1 MVVIISM
8 NFKKCIFIL
17 LLLIVIL
24 SLGVVSANEI
34 GECNVTLVSDDSP
47 VELVDDVNSQNESN
61 IVEGDVLQV
70 SYQDTLQSSDDII
83 VVTNWDE
90 LQYYCAQ
97 TDKDYTLKLKENTNF
112 YPSNIHD
119 NNQQIIINNNV
130 KIIGSEG
137 SYFGDASQ
145 KELTWTG
152 TSYAGDYISYNP
164 IVVPDNSKIG
174 ITLENITFKWILVK
188 NSKPDA
194 IFIQMGGNANNVIKN
209 CIFYNNTMYGG
220 HSCLVYLKKGD
231 ALIENCSFINC
242 TTDFGCVSLYDPNS
256 YTSARMTVKDCY
268 FENNFARTEPGCIN
282 NCAILTVYNTTFYK
296 NRAAYWAGAIHTHFY
311 ASATIYDSNFTD
323 NVAGWNG
330 GALYT
335 YSYLNIYNTVFS
347 GNNCTTNNGGGAIGA
362 CKHMSAPHIYV
373 ENSLFENNENL
384 CWGLDEL
391 STTGTGRGGAISL
404 MDEGSL
410 EVRNTIFISNS
421 ASIGT
426 AISATEAGSYGSP
439 DVIIVN
445 NTFINHTRAGDV
457 FKVRVVNTICNI
469 SNNYYL
475 GNSIEFS
482 NLTLTILNM
491 GKEESILQINASLTN
506 PSYYDAD
513 ILDKTLYDVYV
524 NNRYVK
530 TVNSTVFT
538 LDFGDL
544 DICNV
549 YVIPTISN
557 RKSNEVTLISSRE
570 YIFVSKKN
578 GNDTNNGSSRDAPV
592 STIKRA
598 LELAQTCQ
606 NIILLDGDYSE
617 SNVQINYDVCIK
629 GEGNATLTGETS
641 FTSSSI
647 FILKNLKINNLN
659 TGTFITQNGNNLL
672 ISNCIF
678 TNNNALL
685 VYNSGFTSISNS
697 VLLNNSKIINN
708 VNNCVLDYNWWGN
721 TVPDLNISKFA
732 TLNLTSDVSALENNQ
747 KVNVK
752 AVFYLNDG
760 SKYTNLPNINL
771 DISSINGI
779 LNKNVTVIDENVIYT
794 LTAFNDGILTV
805 SYNDINIYK
814 TFEFLKSNPSISLTT
829 NDIMFGDNL
838 TVTVTAPGDAEGNLT
853 VNVGNAS
860 QTKAIESTKTI
871 FIFENL
877 KADNYT
883 ITLTYSGDKKYISK
897 ELTSNVIVNKYESTI
912 KLNISTVN
920 VGEDVI
926 LTITITD
933 SSTGNVT
940 LKINNDVQTL
950 ILNNSKASYTIK
962 NIIRGDY
969 LITAIYNGD
978 DKYLSSQDSKFIE
991 VDNLNATISITID
1004 DIVYG
1009 DTALVQV
1016 TLNDNATGSV
1026 SATVDGM
1033 TNTSDVKDGKSIIK
1047 LNNLEAGI
1055 KDVIVFYTG
1064 DDTYFN
1070 KTLHANFTINKA
1082 ELTFEMSSG
1091 DVMIGQDAH
1100 VYIKVPA
1107 KTKGTFTIGEDIIT
1121 IPITGSIDY
1130 VIYDLGIGNYT
1141 YTAIYNGNNYNTVL
1155 NTTSFEVREYPTPQW
1170 ASEGGNTQNTQKSPY
1185 ETLTNGE
1192 IAFVIPFNLTL
1203 SGDLV
1208 VDSLGNVYLP
1218 TQDGIYAF
1226 NQTRQLWYFTS
1237 TDAIGNLSGIAI
1249 SRDVIIAPKSGDTLY
1264 FINQTTGEKY
1274 GSSNIYQGSSLFA
1287 PVVTSDATLY
1297 IVSEYQYSSED
1308 YKLTIIP
1315 YKLWENGGD
1324 PTLITIGNTQPL
1336 RAPTLNDEI
1345 IVIVSDNRL
1354 RMIDAKTLQTISI
1367 KSANF
1372 QPVRPVIGEGNI
1384 VYAVLSDSVVA
1395 YGSNGVQLWKTKV
1408 SGGVGSTLVLDNEQG
1423 LYHVNSKGVLYKY
1436 DLVDGSQ
1443 SKFSSL
1449 KVTSGVLIDAN
1460 NNLYFGSNSIFYAL
1474 DSEGSI
1480 LWKSDLGS
1488 KIIGNPVMDASGLI
1502 YVPTENGVAALTYAP
1517 LSDPDLKIQVDDI
1530 IEGEKATI
1538 TITWN
1543 SQATGIITCN
1553 VNGEEITAN
1562 ADDGKITKSIQGLD
1576 IGYYDVEAS
1585 YSGDMRFK
1593 PTTVT
1598 KIFVVRSADDVANNI
1613 QFDGNKTF
1621 SFSLNN
1627 AEGNLTVK
1635 INDNV
1640 YSKVLSDGNASLT
1653 INDLAPGDYDVLVI
1667 YSGDKIYNAANRTF
1681 SLSVPKFN
1689 VTLNEQLTTENIV
1702 SRISVALPSDATGN
1716 LTLSVGTKKY
1726 TETVTNGNAV
1736 IIVDDLPE
1744 GNYTVTLT
1752 YSGDNNYES
1761 VSKTVS
1767 ITPAKIPVTL
1777 DDANVIVKSGTTP
1790 KVSVKLADNATGT
1803 FTDSIDDGDYS
1814 ADISEEL
1821 IISNLEP
1828 GNYTGTI
1835 TYSGDFRYSKAS
1847 KIISFEVPKII
1858 IGLNETILTEN
1869 VVSTVSV
1876 SLPADASGELTVSVG
1891 SNRYTDAARNGV
1903 ARVVIDDL
1911 GEGNYTAVISYS
1923 NDAKYESVTKTVE
1936 LKHTRIPVELNLDI
1950 LSPCETPEVSLTL
1963 NSSATGSLTVNVGG
1977 SEFSKDLTNGAAIV
1991 RLTGLNPG
1999 NYSAVV
2005 TYSGDFRYAKAIRTI
2020 SVEVPKI
2027 TLDLNDSI
2035 YVSQAV
2041 DGVLVEVSMPSDAS
2055 GDIDIQVNG
2064 KTYNGSL
2071 SNGFT
2076 SIDINN
2082 LDPGN
2087 YTAYLTYSGDS
2098 KYDQAVKTISFEVPK
2113 IVLQFNDS
2121 NMVVSKMVDGIIVD
2135 VTLPSDASGSI
2146 MVSVNG
2152 TNYNG
2157 VLTGGVSSVKVTGLS
2172 PENWQATVTY
2182 SGDDKYESISRVFR
2196 FSIGMVEI
2204 SFNDTTLSVVSPS
2217 QEPVV
2222 NVQFGSDVT
2231 GNITVTVNNKEF
2243 HKELTNGR
2251 ASVVV
2256 TGLNPGNYSANVAY
2270 SGDVKY
2276 GATEKTIKLEV
2287 QRITTTLDNIV
2298 VKSNVTVP
2306 VISVMLPSDA
2316 GGNLIVNI
2324 TGNVY
2329 TGKIVN
2335 GNCSV
2340 EITGLNPGNYTA
2352 LVSYSGDNNYTN
2364 AHKTVNLEVP
2374 KVTVTLNDNNCK
2386 WNASQIAVS
2395 INNATGTLTVEI
2407 ANKTY
2412 VKELVDGRAVVDINL
2427 NPGSYDVK
2435 IIYSGDSFYTGAEKA
2450 ITLEIPKIKVDLGDS
2465 LTVNS
2470 TNVGLDLDEDAS
2482 GNITVVVSGKS
2493 YTKELINGKATVDVS
2508 GLYPG
2513 IYNATVIYSGDGKYD
2528 SATKI
2533 VNVNVPK
2540 VAAELDNDTLA
2551 VDGQN
2556 GSSSISIN
2564 LPEDATGTLSVTVDG
2579 KTYTENLVNGK
2590 ATVNI
2595 PELADG
2601 EYNMTVTYS
2610 GDSRYDGITKTTVVN
2625 VNNTVIDNST
2635 NTTVVKA
2642 DPVLIISAGDVSVGE
2657 IVVVNVRTSVEI
2669 GKLVVNVNN
2678 VDYELVI
2685 SNGESS
2691 VSISDLAVGNYTVV
2705 ARFAGDDKFNE
2716 ATNSTR
2722 FSVLKVNVPVTNE
2735 TISIP
2740 ESDTT
2745 EYSVSLPS
2753 DATGTL
2759 TVTVDGKVY
2768 SETLVNGKATVNI
2781 PELSEGS
2788 HNITVS
2794 YSGDSKYSPIIKS
2807 SVVVKNP
2814 ANSTGGN
2821 NTGNATDDNNS
2832 TSGNN
2837 TNQSVSIPDEAL
2849 SIPESGSDYS
2859 ISLPSD
2865 ATGTLTVTVDGV
2877 PYTQKLVNGKATV
2890 SIPKLSEGSHNITV
2904 TYSGDSKY
2912 ASITKSSVV
2921 VKEHVPVIKLTASN
2935 LSMLYTSGKYF
2946 KVRLTSDGKALPN
2959 QKVKITINGK
2969 TYTRTTDKNG
2979 YASLKISLPPKA
2991 YTVKVTYGNLTITKK
3006 VTVKSIISAK
3016 NINAKKSSKSIKIKV
3031 TLKKVNKKYLKNKKV
3046 TLKFN
3051 KKTFK
3056 AKTNKKGVATFTIK
3070 NSVYKKLKTNKK
3082 YAYQVIYGKD
3092 KVKKTIKFKK

>member
-1 MVVIISM
+1 M
-8 NFKKCIFIL
+8 NFKKSIFIL
-17 LLLIVIL
+17 LLLIFVL
-24 SLGVVSANEI
+24 SIGFVSANDI
-34 GECNVTLVSDDSP
+34 DDCNVTSVSEDSP
-47 VELVDDVNSQNESN
+47 FELVDDVSFQNGSNSDESY
-61 IVEGDVLQV
+61 VLQV
-70 SYQDTLQSSDDII
+70 PSQDTLQSSDGII
-83 VVTNWDE
+83 VVNNWEE

-112 YPSNIHD
+112 YPSNLGD
-119 NNQQIIINNNV
+119 YNQQIIINNNV
-130 KIIGSEG
+130 KIIGGDG
-137 SYFGDASQ
+137 SYFGDNSPNEIYWDNGLAY
-145 KELTWTG
+145 G
-152 TSYAGDYISYNP
+152 RYIAYNP

-174 ITLENITFKWILVK
+174 ITLENITFKWIYVI
-188 NSKPDA
+188 NYKPDA
-194 IFIQMGGNANNVIKN
+194 IFIQMGGNANNLIRN
-209 CIFYNNTMYGG
+209 CVFENNRMEGG

-231 ALIENCSFINC
+231 ALLENCYFVNC
-242 TTDFGCVSLYDPNS
+242 TTDFGCVSLYDPKS

-296 NRAAYWAGAIHTHFY
+296 NRAVNWAGAIHTHFY

-362 CKHMSAPHIYV
+362 CKHVSSPHIYI

-384 CWGLDEL
+384 CWALDEL

-410 EVRNTIFISNS
+410 EVRNTTFISNA

-426 AISATEAGSYGSP
+426 AICAVEAGSYGSP
-439 DVIIVN
+439 GVIIVN

-457 FKVRVVNTICNI
+457 LNVRLAGTVSNI
-469 SNNYYL
+469 SDNFYI

-482 NLTLTILNM
+482 NLTLTTLNV
-491 GKEESILQINASLTN
+491 GNDQSTLQINASLTN

-524 NNRYVK
+524 NNKYVK

-557 RKSNEVTLISSRE
+557 RKSNEVTLVSTRE
-570 YIFVSKKN
+570 YIFVSKNN
-578 GNDTNNGSSRDAPV
+578 GNDSNNGLSRDAPV

-598 LELAQTCQ
+598 LELAQCCQ
-606 NIILLDGDYSE
+606 NVILLDGEYSE
-617 SNVQINYDVCIK
+617 SNIQINYDVCIK

-641 FTSSSI
+641 FTSNSI
-647 FILKNLKINNLN
+647 FLLKNLKINNLN
-659 TGTFITQNGNNLL
+659 TGTFISQNGNNLI

-678 TNNNALL
+678 ANNNALL
-685 VYNSGFTSISNS
+685 VYNNGFVSISNS
-697 VLLNNSKIINN
+697 ILLNNSKIINN

-747 KVNVK
+747 KANVK

-771 DISSINGI
+771 DISSIKGI

-805 SYNDINIYK
+805 SYNDINISK

-940 LKINNDVQTL
+940 LKINNDVQKL

-969 LITAIYNGD
+969 LITVIYNGD

-991 VDNLNATISITID
+991 VDNLNATISITLD

-1047 LNNLEAGI
+1047 FNNLEAGI

-1226 NQTRQLWYFTS
+1226 NQTRQLWYSTS

-1315 YKLWENGGD
+1315 YRLWENGGD
-1324 PTLITIGNTQPL
+1324 PTLVTIGNTQPL
-1336 RAPTLNDEI
+1336 CAPTLNDNL

-1395 YGSNGVQLWKTKV
+1395 YSSNGVQLWKTKV

-1423 LYHVNSKGVLYKY
+1423 LYHVNSRGVLYKY

-1474 DSEGSI
+1474 DSEGNI

-1502 YVPTENGVAALTYAP
+1502 YIPTKNGVAALTYAP
-1517 LSDPDLKIQVDDI
+1517 LSNPDLKVGVDDVV
-1530 IEGEKATI
+1530 EGDKATF

-1543 SQATGIITCN
+1543 NQTTGNVSYN
-1553 VNGEEITAN
+1553 VNGEDITVN
-1562 ADDGKITKSIQGLD
+1562 AEDAKITKVISGLTA
-1576 IGYYDVEAS
+1576 GYYDITVS

-1593 PTTVT
+1593 ESSIT
-1598 KIFVVRSADDVANNI
+1598 KTFVVRSTDDVANNI
-1613 QFDGNKTF
+1613 QFDGNQTFTF
-1621 SFSLNN
+1621 SLTN
-1627 AEGNLTVK
+1627 AQGNLTVNVAGK
-1635 INDNV
+1635 TYSNELINGQTSIIID
-1640 YSKVLSDGNASLT
+1640 KLS
-1653 INDLAPGDYDVLVI
+1653 PGDYEAIVT
-1667 YSGDKIYNAANRTF
+1667 YSGDRQYNKANRTF
-1681 SLSVPKFN
+1681 SIEIPKFN
-1689 VTLNEQLTTENIV
+1689 VELNEVIVTENVV
-1702 SRISVALPSDATGN
+1702 SRISVSLPNDATGN

-1726 TETVTNGNAV
+1726 TQTVNKGNAV

-1744 GNYTVTLT
+1744 GNYSATLT
-1752 YSGDNNYES
+1752 YSGDDNYES
-1761 VSKTVS
+1761 VSKPVS
-1767 ITPAKIPVTL
+1767 INPTRIPVTL
-1777 DDANVIVKSGTTP
+1777 DDSSVFVESGADV
-1790 KVSVKLADNATGT
+1790 KVSIKLNANATGR
-1803 FTDSIDDGDYS
+1803 FTVSIDGEEYS
-1814 ADISEEL
+1814 ADISDEL
-1821 IISNLEP
+1821 IISGLEP

-2352 LVSYSGDNNYTN
+2352 LVSYSGDNNYTD

-2412 VKELVDGRAVVDINL
+2412 AKELVDGRAVVDINL

-2564 LPEDATGTLSVTVDG
+2564 LPEDATGTLTVDVGGKTFAENIVDGKASVDVIGLNPGSYNATVTYSGDSKYDSITKTIEVNVPKVVTELNNSTLIIDSQNISSGVSINLPEDATGTLTVTVDG
-2579 KTYTENLVNGK
+2579 KNYTETLTNGK
-2590 ATVNI
+2590 AIVNI
-2595 PELADG
+2595 PDLANGD
-2601 EYNMTVTYS
+2601 YNITVTYS

-2691 VSISDLAVGNYTVV
+2691 VNISDLAVGNYTVV
-2705 ARFAGDDKFNE
+2705 AKFAGDDKFNV

-2735 TISIP
+2735 TISIS
-2740 ESDTT
+2740 ESDAT

-2759 TVTVDGKVY
+2759 TVTVDGKDY

-2794 YSGDSKYSPIIKS
+2794 YSGDSKYSPISKT
-2807 SVVVKNP
+2807 SVVVKSP
-2814 ANSTGGN
+2814 V
-2821 NTGNATDDNNS
+2821 NTTDDNNS
-2832 TSGNN
+2832 TGENA
-2837 TNQSVSIPDEAL
+2837 TQSVPDE
-2849 SIPESGSDYS
+2849 
-2859 ISLPSD
+2859 
-2865 ATGTLTVTVDGV
+2865 LT
-2877 PYTQKLVNGKATV
+2877 
-2890 SIPKLSEGSHNITV
+2890 
-2904 TYSGDSKY
+2904 
-2912 ASITKSSVV
+2912 
-2921 VKEHVPVIKLTASN
+2921 
-2935 LSMLYTSGKYF
+2935 
-2946 KVRLTSDGKALPN
+2946 
-2959 QKVKITINGK
+2959 
-2969 TYTRTTDKNG
+2969 
-2979 YASLKISLPPKA
+2979 
-2991 YTVKVTYGNLTITKK
+2991 
-3006 VTVKSIISAK
+3006 
-3016 NINAKKSSKSIKIKV
+3016 
-3031 TLKKVNKKYLKNKKV
+3031 
-3046 TLKFN
+3046 
-3051 KKTFK
+3051 
-3056 AKTNKKGVATFTIK
+3056 
-3070 NSVYKKLKTNKK
+3070 
-3082 YAYQVIYGKD
+3082 YQVMLQ
-3092 KVKKTIKFKK
+3092 VL

>member
-1 MVVIISM
+1 MD
-8 NFKKCIFIL
+8 KKFFIL
-17 LLLIVIL
+17 ILFVLFLSMSIVSASEIEDVNVTSVSNESTREVVEDINFL
-24 SLGVVSANEI
+24 ESDNFGESGVVQVSSQEF
-34 GECNVTLVSDDSP
+34 VQSDD
-47 VELVDDVNSQNESN
+47 DV
-61 IVEGDVLQV
+61 
-70 SYQDTLQSSDDII
+70 I
-83 VVTNWDE
+83 VVNNWDE
-90 LQYYCAQ
+90 LQYYCSLS
-97 TDKDYTLKLKENTNF
+97 DKDYTLKLKENTNF
-112 YPSNIHD
+112 YPTDPDKPSYK
-119 NNQQIIINNNV
+119 IIINNNV

-137 SYFGDASQ
+137 AYFGDVCQRNA
-145 KELTWTG
+145 
-152 TSYAGDYISYNP
+152 YIKNGHYVVDDGKA
-164 IVVPDNSKIG
+164 IAYTAIIVPDNNRKG
-174 ITLENITFKWILVK
+174 LTLENVTFKWIYTLY
-188 NSKPDA
+188 NPDGV
-194 IFIQMGGNANNVIKN
+194 FLQMGGKSMNVIKN
-209 CIFYNNTMYGG
+209 CVFENINTMYG
-220 HSCLVYLKKGD
+220 HSCIVYLKKGD
-231 ALIENCSFINC
+231 ALLENCSFVNC

-256 YTSARMTVKDCY
+256 YTSARMMVKDCY

-296 NRAAYWAGAIHTHFY
+296 NRASVWAGAIHTHFY

-362 CKHMSAPHIYV
+362 CKHVSAPHIYI

-384 CWGLDEL
+384 CWRLDEL

-410 EVRNTIFISNS
+410 EVRNTTFISNS

-426 AISATEAGSYGSP
+426 AICAVEAGSYGSP
-439 DVIIVN
+439 GVIIVN
-445 NTFINHTRAGDV
+445 NTFINHTRVGDV
-457 FKVRVVNTICNI
+457 LVVRLAGTISNI
-469 SNNYYL
+469 SDNFYL

-482 NLTLTILNM
+482 NLTLTTLNV
-491 GKEESILQINASLTN
+491 GNEQSTLQINVSLKN
-506 PSYYDAD
+506 PSHYDAD

-524 NNRYVK
+524 NNNYVK

-557 RKSNEVTLISSRE
+557 RKSNEVTLVSSRE
-570 YIFVSKKN
+570 YIFVSKIN
-578 GNDTNNGSSRDAPV
+578 GNDSNNGSSRDAPV

-598 LELAQTCQ
+598 LELAQSCQ

-697 VLLNNSKIINN
+697 VLLNNSKIIKGN
-708 VNNCVLDYNWWGN
+708 VNNCILDYNWWGN

-732 TLNLTSDVSALENNQ
+732 TLNLTSDVSSLENNQ
-747 KVNVK
+747 KANVK

-805 SYNDINIYK
+805 SYNDINISK

-838 TVTVTAPGDAEGNLT
+838 TVTVTAPGDAEGDLT
-853 VNVGNAS
+853 VNVGNVS

-1047 LNNLEAGI
+1047 LSNLEAGI

-1141 YTAIYNGNNYNTVL
+1141 YTAIYNGNNYNTVS
-1155 NTTSFEVREYPTPQW
+1155 NTTSFEVKEYSTPQW

-1208 VDSLGNVYLP
+1208 IDSLGNVYLP

-1274 GSSNIYQGSSLFA
+1274 GSSNIYQGSSLFV

-1367 KSANF
+1367 KSGDF

-1384 VYAVLSDSVVA
+1384 VYAVLSDSIVA
-1395 YGSNGVQLWKTKV
+1395 YNAKGVQVWKTKV
-1408 SGGVGSTLVLDNEQG
+1408 TGKVGTTLAIDPEQAV
-1423 LYHVNSKGVLYKY
+1423 YHINAKKLIYKY
-1436 DLVDGSQ
+1436 DIVDGSE
-1443 SKFSSL
+1443 SKLSNL
-1449 KVTSGVLIDAN
+1449 KVTSGLLIGSDGT
-1460 NNLYFGSNSIFYAL
+1460 LYFGSNNIFYAL
-1474 DSEGSI
+1474 DSEGNV

-1502 YVPTENGVAALTYAP
+1502 YVPTEKGVTALTYAP
-1517 LSDPDLKIQVDDI
+1517 LSVPDLKVSVDDI
-1530 IEGEKATI
+1530 VEGEKATV

-1543 SQATGIITCN
+1543 NQTTGTVSYN
-1553 VNGEEITAN
+1553 VNGEDITVN
-1562 ADDGKITKSIQGLD
+1562 AEDAKVTKVISGLAA
-1576 IGYYDVEAS
+1576 GYYDVSVS

-1593 PTTVT
+1593 ESSIT
-1598 KIFVVRSADDVANNI
+1598 KTFVVRSTDDVANNI
-1613 QFDGNKTF
+1613 QFDGNSTFTF
-1621 SFSLNN
+1621 SLTN
-1627 AEGNLTVK
+1627 AQGNLTVNVAGK
-1635 INDNV
+1635 TYSNELINGQTSITID
-1640 YSKVLSDGNASLT
+1640 KLS
-1653 INDLAPGDYDVLVI
+1653 PGDYEAIVT
-1667 YSGDKIYNAANRTF
+1667 YSGDRQYNKANRTF
-1681 SLSVPKFN
+1681 SIEIPKFKID
-1689 VTLNEQLTTENIV
+1689 LNEVITTENVV
-1702 SRISVALPSDATGN
+1702 SRISVSLPDDATGN

-1726 TETVTNGNAV
+1726 TQTVNKGNAV

-1744 GNYTVTLT
+1744 GNYSATLT

-1761 VSKTVS
+1761 VSKSVNIHPT
-1767 ITPAKIPVTL
+1767 KILVTL
-1777 DDANVIVKSGTTP
+1777 DDTNVFVESGSQP
-1790 KVSVKLADNATGT
+1790 KVSVKLDANATGR
-1803 FTDSIDDGDYS
+1803 FTVSVDSEEYS
-1814 ADISEEL
+1814 SDISEEL
-1821 IISNLEP
+1821 IISSLGP
-1828 GNYTGTI
+1828 GNYTGTL
-1835 TYSGDFRYSKAS
+1835 TYSGDFRFSEAS
-1847 KIISFEVPKII
+1847 KE
-1858 IGLNETILTEN
+1858 
-1869 VVSTVSV
+1869 
-1876 SLPADASGELTVSVG
+1876 
-1891 SNRYTDAARNGV
+1891 
-1903 ARVVIDDL
+1903 
-1911 GEGNYTAVISYS
+1911 
-1923 NDAKYESVTKTVE
+1923 
-1936 LKHTRIPVELNLDI
+1936 
-1950 LSPCETPEVSLTL
+1950 
-1963 NSSATGSLTVNVGG
+1963 
-1977 SEFSKDLTNGAAIV
+1977 
-1991 RLTGLNPG
+1991 
-1999 NYSAVV
+1999 
-2005 TYSGDFRYAKAIRTI
+2005 
-2020 SVEVPKI
+2020 
-2027 TLDLNDSI
+2027 
-2035 YVSQAV
+2035 
-2041 DGVLVEVSMPSDAS
+2041 
-2055 GDIDIQVNG
+2055 IQ
-2064 KTYNGSL
+2064 
-2071 SNGFT
+2071 
-2076 SIDINN
+2076 
-2082 LDPGN
+2082 
-2087 YTAYLTYSGDS
+2087 
-2098 KYDQAVKTISFEVPK
+2098 FEVPK

-2121 NMVVSKMVDGIIVD
+2121 NLIISKLDDGIIVD
-2135 VTLPSDASGSI
+2135 VTLPSDARGDI
-2146 MVSVNG
+2146 VVCVNG
-2152 TNYNG
+2152 TNYTSKLN
-2157 VLTGGVSSVKVTGLS
+2157 GGVASLKVIGLV
-2172 PENWQATVTY
+2172 PENYQSTVTY
-2182 SGDDKYESISRVFR
+2182 AGCDKYEAVSKVFR
-2196 FSIGMVEI
+2196 FSIGMVEV
-2204 SFNDTTLSVVSPS
+2204 SFNDTTLSVISPS
-2217 QEPVV
+2217 PQPVV
-2222 NVQFGSDVT
+2222 NVKFDKAVT

-2243 HKELTNGR
+2243 INDLINGS
-2251 ASVVV
+2251 ASVEL
-2256 TGLNPGNYSANVAY
+2256 TGLNPGNYSAIVAY

-2276 GATEKTIKLEV
+2276 GATEKSIQFEIPK
-2287 QRITTTLDNIV
+2287 ISTTLENLV

-2306 VISVMLPSDA
+2306 AVSVMLPSDA
-2316 GGNLIVNI
+2316 TGNLAVDIN
-2324 TGNVY
+2324 GNVY
-2329 TGKIVN
+2329 IGNVIN

-2340 EITGLNPGNYTA
+2340 DLTGLDPGNYTA
-2352 LVSYSGDNNYTN
+2352 TVVYSGDGNYIGAN
-2364 AHKTVNLEVP
+2364 KTVNVKVP
-2374 KVTVTLNDNNCK
+2374 KIIIELNDSNCW
-2386 WNASQIAVS
+2386 WNASQVS
-2395 INNATGTLTVEI
+2395 VNLNNATGTLTVKI
-2407 ANKTY
+2407 ADKVYTE
-2412 VKELVDGRAVVDINL
+2412 ELTDGVAVVYIGDL
-2427 NPGSYDVK
+2427 APGSYNAT
-2435 IIYSGDSFYTGAEKA
+2435 ILYSGDS
-2450 ITLEIPKIKVDLGDS
+2450 
-2465 LTVNS
+2465 
-2470 TNVGLDLDEDAS
+2470 
-2482 GNITVVVSGKS
+2482 
-2493 YTKELINGKATVDVS
+2493 
-2508 GLYPG
+2508 
-2513 IYNATVIYSGDGKYD
+2513 KYG

-2533 VNVNVPK
+2533 IDVNVPR
-2540 VAAELDNDTLA
+2540 VVVELDNDTL
-2551 VDGQN
+2551 VIDSQN
-2556 GSSSISIN
+2556 VSSGVSIN
-2564 LPEDATGTLSVTVDG
+2564 LPGDATGTLSVTVDG
-2579 KTYTENLVNGK
+2579 KTYTETLINGK
-2590 ATVNI
+2590 AIVNI

-2610 GDSRYDGITKTTVVN
+2610 GDGKYEGMTKTTVVN

-2691 VSISDLAVGNYTVV
+2691 VSISDLVVGNYTVV

-2740 ESDTT
+2740 ESDAT

-2759 TVTVDGKVY
+2759 TVTVDGKDY

-2788 HNITVS
+2788 HNITV
-2794 YSGDSKYSPIIKS
+2794 
-2807 SVVVKNP
+2807 
-2814 ANSTGGN
+2814 
-2821 NTGNATDDNNS
+2821 
-2832 TSGNN
+2832 
-2837 TNQSVSIPDEAL
+2837 
-2849 SIPESGSDYS
+2849 
-2859 ISLPSD
+2859 
-2865 ATGTLTVTVDGV
+2865 
-2877 PYTQKLVNGKATV
+2877 
-2890 SIPKLSEGSHNITV
+2890 
-2904 TYSGDSKY
+2904 TYSGDGKY

-2959 QKVKITINGK
+2959 QKIKITINGK
-2969 TYTRTTDKNG
+2969 TYTKTTDKNG
-2979 YASLKISLPPKA
+2979 YASLKISLPPKT
-2991 YTVKVTYGNLTITKK
+2991 YKVKANYGNLSVNKK
-3006 VTVKSIISAK
+3006 VVVKSAK
-3016 NINAKKSSKSIKIKV
+3016 TVKIKV
-3031 TLKKVNKKYLKNKKV
+3031 TLKKVNGKYLKNKKV

-3056 AKTNKKGVATFTIK
+3056 AKTNKKGVVTFTIK
-3070 NSVYKKLKTNKK
+3070 KNVYNKLKAKKK
-3082 YAYQVIYGKD
+3082 YTYQVIYAKD